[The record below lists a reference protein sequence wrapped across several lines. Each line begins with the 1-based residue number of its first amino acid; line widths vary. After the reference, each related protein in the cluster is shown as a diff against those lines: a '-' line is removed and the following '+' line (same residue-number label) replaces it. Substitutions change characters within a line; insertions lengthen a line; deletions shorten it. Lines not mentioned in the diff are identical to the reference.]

1 MKFFI
6 VISLIIT
13 FNIQNAQA
21 QGCSD
26 AGFCT
31 MGAMRPNQAYSK
43 KLNLTLRS
51 IEVSQYFGMT
61 SFYLKILAYNIDA
74 NIGISNRLTA
84 QVKLP
89 YQFVFGQLANTNGV
103 GDISLSATY
112 NLVAKENFQVNVSLG
127 TKIPTNNS
135 NLKAQVAD
143 TLGVVK
149 DRPLPMY
156 YQTSLGSYDI
166 IAGISILTKD
176 WLFAA
181 GYQQALTQNGNEFL
195 WKPWNGTSLE
205 EDAGKYP
212 KSKNLLRGTD
222 VMLRIEKNFRFSN
235 WNAYI
240 GLLNIFRIT
249 KDEFTDVNGSRTTVR
264 TENYVL
270 GNNIGTGNLA
280 ISLLAGAG
288 YRFDTK
294 SAIKIMVGYRLVDRT
309 SYENKG
315 KNSNF
320 EMHRN
325 ADGLSRLLVTT
336 IGYEYRF

>member
-6 VISLIIT
+6 PILLVITLNIT
-13 FNIQNAQA
+13 SVYA

-43 KLNLTLRS
+43 KLSLTLRS

-61 SFYLKILAYNIDA
+61 SFYLTILAYNIDA

-89 YQFVFGQLANTNGV
+89 YQFVFGKLANTNGI
-103 GDISLSATY
+103 GDVSISATY
-112 NLVAKENFQVNVSLG
+112 NLVAKEDYQINISVG
-127 TKIPTNNS
+127 AKIPTNDANRTA
-135 NLKAQVAD
+135 KVKD
-143 TLGVVK
+143 TLGVEK
-149 DRPLPMY
+149 DLPLPMY

-166 IAGISILTKD
+166 IAGISVLTRD

-181 GYQQALTQNGNEFL
+181 GYQQALTQNGNQFL
-195 WKPWNGTSLE
+195 WGPWNSTSLAKN
-205 EDAGKYP
+205 AGNYP

-222 VMLRIEKNFRFSN
+222 VMFRVEKNFRFSN

-249 KDEFTDVNGSRTTVR
+249 KDEFEDVDGKRTTVR
-264 TENYVL
+264 TENYVF
-270 GNNIGTGNLA
+270 GNNIGTGNFA

-288 YRFDTK
+288 YRFNTK
-294 SAIKIMVGYRLVDRT
+294 SAVKIMFGYQLVGRT
-309 SYENKG
+309 AYEIKG
-315 KNSNF
+315 ANPNF
-320 EMHRN
+320 EMNRN
-325 ADGLSRLLVTT
+325 PDGLSRLLVATL
-336 IGYEYRF
+336 GYEYRF